1 MASDHTLLFDAR
13 AATRDF
19 PGIDRYIRE
28 LLAALLP
35 DLRPDERFHVILPEA
50 MEIPCLDHTGVTI
63 HRVDADL
70 TTFRSHWQTL
80 RLARSIRPQVI
91 HAPYLLTPLRVPG
104 KLVLTVHDTIPLSHP
119 QYSSLATRLFWRLA
133 GRRALRHCR
142 KLIGV
147 SDDALKTCA
156 RFFGTRAVRRSVVIR
171 HGVSPAFRPQ
181 PKEAVEAVR
190 RTYSLPERFLLYV
203 GSDRPHKNVTTL
215 LHALALMDPTASM
228 PLALAGFDSDDS
240 PLRREADELELGQRV
255 LWLGRIPEVDLPA
268 LYSAAHAFLFPS
280 LVEGFGFPV
289 LEAMA
294 CGTPVICSALGLH
307 KEITGGAA
315 KLVHP
320 TDRQE
325 WRRAIHAAI
334 VSLDWHDVYRDK
346 GLARA
351 ARFSWAEAARA
362 TLEIYRQLYPKSFAR
377 STKPAPAE

>member
-1 MASDHTLLFDAR
+1 MQSNHTLLFDAR

-19 PGIDRYIRE
+19 PGINRYIRE

-35 DLRPDERFHVILPEA
+35 ELEPDERLHVILPEKA
-50 MEIPCLDHTGVTI
+50 DIPCLDHPSVTL
-63 HRVDADL
+63 HRVEADL
-70 TTFRSHWQTL
+70 TTFRSHMQTL
-80 RLARSIRPQVI
+80 RLMRAIRPQVI

-104 KLVLTVHDTIPLSHP
+104 KLVLTMHDVIPLSHP
-119 QYSSLATRLFWRLA
+119 QYSSFATRLFWHLA

-147 SDDALKTCA
+147 SEDALKNCT

-171 HGVSPAFRPQ
+171 HGVSPAFQPQ
-181 PKEAVEAVR
+181 PKEAVEAIR
-190 RTYSLPERFLLYV
+190 QTYHLPERFLLYV
-203 GSDRPHKNVTTL
+203 GSDRPYKNVTTL

-228 PLALAGFDSDDS
+228 PLVLAGFDSDTS
-240 PLRREADELELGQRV
+240 PLRREAAELGLGQRV
-255 LWLGRIPEVDLPA
+255 SWLGWIPEADLPA
-268 LYSAAHAFLFPS
+268 LYSAAHALLFPS
-280 LVEGFGFPV
+280 LVEGFGFPL

-294 CGTPVICSALGLH
+294 CGTPVICSALGVH

-320 TDRQE
+320 IDRQE

-334 VSLDWHDVYRDK
+334 ISLDWHDAYRDK

-351 ARFSWAEAARA
+351 ANFSWTEAARA
-362 TLEIYRQLYPKSFAR
+362 TLEIYRQLYPKPFAH
-377 STKPAPAE
+377 STKPASAE